1 MISIVTFSQ
10 EKLIGKYCS
19 IPLGESDVT
28 CIDFKKNNQFD
39 YVVSGCLGI
48 SSIGSGKYELKNN
61 NLNLIFDKTE
71 QTSKSKIQIA
81 ENETQ
86 SEKESNLKF
95 NIVDENGFELPAN
108 VIRTSDRKHF
118 FFDEPNR
125 TFIVDKNSPKAKYYR
140 EALESGLKEY
150 ASSIGEKYSD
160 QFYKDMAWA
169 GLLDTEAWKKQ
180 YADAAY
186 AEKEKK
192 RIQKVIQ
199 DFISAAVRSEKAGFD
214 GVEVHGAHGYLLTQF
229 MSTELNQRSDEYGG
243 SYENRTRIVR
253 EIIAGIKREC
263 SEGFSV
269 GIRLSPEG
277 YGMPLTEVTRFC
289 QELIDD
295 GSLDYLD
302 ISLWDCSK
310 ESADEEFQGRSLLSY
325 FTDLSWG
332 DVKLVVAGK
341 LKTPADAEAMMEQ
354 GVDFVMLG
362 RAGILTHDFPNRY
375 KVDPEFEATQLPVTA
390 EHLESEGLSPAFIKY
405 LSGWDGFVK

>member
-1 MISIVTFSQ
+1 MEHNLTAPLTFRSGHQMKNRFALAPLTNHQCEDDGMANDAEVKWLRMRAEGGFGMVMTCAAQIESGGRGQGFPGQLGVHTDAMLPGMKRIAETLKNTFSVVQ
-10 EKLIGKYCS
+10 LHHAGIRSPKSLIGQQ
-19 IPLGESDVT
+19 PVGPSDHEET
-28 CIDFKKNNQFD
+28 
-39 YVVSGCLGI
+39 
-48 SSIGSGKYELKNN
+48 GSR
-61 NLNLIFDKTE
+61 
-71 QTSKSKIQIA
+71 A
-81 ENETQ
+81 M
-86 SEKESNLKF
+86 
-95 NIVDENGFELPAN
+95 
-108 VIRTSDRKHF
+108 TSD
-118 FFDEPNR
+118 E
-125 TFIVDKNSPKAKYYR
+125 V
-140 EALESGLKEY
+140 
-150 ASSIGEKYSD
+150 
-160 QFYKDMAWA
+160 
-169 GLLDTEAWKKQ
+169 
-180 YADAAY
+180 
-186 AEKEKK
+186 
-192 RIQKVIQ
+192 QKVIQ

-229 MSTELNQRSDEYGG
+229 MSTELNQRTDEYGG

-289 QELIDD
+289 QELIDE

-302 ISLWDCSK
+302 ISLWDCFK